1 MYYTIFVQEV
11 IIYNQLKQNIYY
23 TLEFV
28 SVSLVVF

>member
-1 MYYTIFVQEV
+1 MYYTIFIQEV